1 MLSFSHD
8 NLSICNFIRA
18 IATSPCSAALPLA
31 VYKER
36 LHDLAGLLRLDQCLR
51 GLSHP
56 EDLAEWQMMRS
67 PWTWISTSQSSRLAN
82 VQMLV
87 ARRPDRRRQSRSPRG
102 RPQRLTAFF
111 HLRTMRPRPLHFLP
125 NPPQHLYL
133 QGRRGVVSPL
143 GRRLLLRR
151 LLSSQTLTRLSPTC
165 RSLSLRPPKLRLA
178 RRRRT
183 GRDLLVDTTSL
194 LHRLL

>member
-18 IATSPCSAALPLA
+18 IATSPWSAALPLA

-36 LHDLAGLLRLDQCLR
+36 LHDLAALPRLDQCLR

-67 PWTWISTSQSSRLAN
+67 PWTWISTSQSWSSRLAN
-82 VQMLV
+82 VQMLA
-87 ARRPDRRRQSRSPRG
+87 ARRPDRRRPPRG
-102 RPQRLTAFF
+102 RPQRLTVSS
-111 HLRTMRPRPLHFLP
+111 HLRTIRPRLPHFLP

-165 RSLSLRPPKLRLA
+165 RS
-178 RRRRT
+178 
-183 GRDLLVDTTSL
+183 
-194 LHRLL
+194 